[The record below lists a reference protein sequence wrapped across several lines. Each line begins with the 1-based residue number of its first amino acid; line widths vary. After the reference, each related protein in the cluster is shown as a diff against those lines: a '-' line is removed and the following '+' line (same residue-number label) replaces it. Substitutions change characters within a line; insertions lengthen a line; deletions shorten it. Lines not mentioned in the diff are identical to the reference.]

1 MTARLEW
8 RTKGQGDDALL
19 FIREYGEAGDTVMKT
34 WDANQGRLTD
44 FLNDMDDLETD
55 FVGLETD
62 VDHRDPVQF
71 GQLVLSRAH
80 IRYLELSLA
89 IRLRAAARAFA
100 DNAIRPIDC
109 DSRHTNIE
117 VWHRISGIVHHAAR
131 D

>member
-62 VDHRDPVQF
+62 VDHRDPLQF
-71 GQLVLSRAH
+71 GQLVLSRAPGGD
-80 IRYLELSLA
+80 IL
-89 IRLRAAARAFA
+89 
-100 DNAIRPIDC
+100 DIDPEC
-109 DSRHTNIE
+109 YWDGIYYWFRSRS
-117 VWHRISGIVHHAAR
+117 VDPHRWRGAH
-131 D
+131 